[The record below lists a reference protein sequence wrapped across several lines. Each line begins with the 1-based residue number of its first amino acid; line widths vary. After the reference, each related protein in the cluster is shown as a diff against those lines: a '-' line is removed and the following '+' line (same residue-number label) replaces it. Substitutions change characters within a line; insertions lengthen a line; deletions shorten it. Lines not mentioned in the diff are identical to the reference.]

1 MSMSSEGLAFR
12 RPRPLS
18 APDELRD
25 WSFRVH
31 TTLRSLVQKEMER
44 QQLDHTTLAEL
55 VGYNPKHLRR
65 VLIGRSKLS
74 VQMYL
79 ILATALRLEPSAT
92 LATAITR

>member
-12 RPRPLS
+12 RTRPIS
-18 APDELRD
+18 APDDLRD

-31 TTLRSLVQKEMER
+31 TSLRSLVQREMER

-79 ILATALRLEPSAT
+79 ILANALGLEPSYT
-92 LATAITR
+92 LLQAITR